1 VGDDRKLDFILK
13 DLGFT
18 SGFNYKKE
26 SMGDA
31 IKRLAPEGIDIFYD
45 NVGGELLDVA
55 LANMKEFGRI
65 VACGS
70 ISTYNN
76 AKGVV
81 PYGVKT
87 YGAMVRKRLRWQGFL
102 VFDPNIVQWRE
113 ERDANVIQWIQDG
126 SFKSIDH
133 VTEGID
139 NAVEGFLG
147 MLKGENLG
155 KSILKI
161 ADPE

>member
-1 VGDDRKLDFILK
+1 MLD
-13 DLGFT
+13 
-18 SGFNYKKE
+18 
-26 SMGDA
+26 A
-31 IKRLAPEGIDIFYD
+31 VKRLAPNGIDIFYD

-55 LANMKEFGRI
+55 LSQMNLFGRI
-65 VACGS
+65 IACGS

-76 AKGVV
+76 SSTTEA
-81 PYGVKT
+81 YGVKN
-87 YGAMVRKRLRWQGFL
+87 YPAMVRKRLRWQGFL
-102 VFDPNIVQWRE
+102 VFDPNIVKWRK
-113 ERDANVIQWIQDG
+113 ERDENIASWIKDG

-133 VTEGID
+133 VTTGMD
-139 NAVEGFLG
+139 NAIEGFLG